1 MHFTNL
7 KFIKLRPFW
16 LFASTI
22 CLFLNWIGQNSSLF
36 ALERISF
43 LRSHYHC
50 SDIIA
55 VKLNFLVTLVHED
68 KDLLSLYTCNVWCL
82 VREERSGSNLYFHK
96 IQSRKRAIEIHL
108 EKYQLRGV
116 PQTCSIQFL
125 IYLT

>member
-22 CLFLNWIGQNSSLF
+22 SLFLNWIWQISSLF
-36 ALERISF
+36 VLERILF

-55 VKLNFLVTLVHED
+55 EKLKFLVTLVHED
-68 KDLLSLYTCNVWCL
+68 NDPLSHYMSSVWCL
-82 VREERSGSNLYFHK
+82 VREEKSSSNLYFHK
-96 IQSRKRAIEIHL
+96 IQSRKEAIEIRF
-108 EKYQLRGV
+108 EKYQLRVV